1 MKNKECSSRINID
14 QFPVFILCTC
24 LAIGPIAVPLP
35 SFQPIA
41 YTTTTTALL
50 LYFMNN
56 NCINAQVLVT
66 MRRTE
71 RNRDEAILQCSQ
83 GLNSNHMNAA
93 MAWHGNI
100 FLR

>member
-1 MKNKECSSRINID
+1 MSCNWTYSSA
-14 QFPVFILCTC
+14 P
-24 LAIGPIAVPLP
+24 AIVSAYCIVV
-35 SFQPIA
+35 